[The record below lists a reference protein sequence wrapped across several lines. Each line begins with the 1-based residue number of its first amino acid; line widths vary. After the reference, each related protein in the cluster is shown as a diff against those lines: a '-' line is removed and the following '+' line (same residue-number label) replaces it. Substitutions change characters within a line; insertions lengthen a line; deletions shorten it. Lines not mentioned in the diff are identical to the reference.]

1 MSDLIITET
10 VTDSTVS
17 IETVSVETASVE
29 LIETTTVETTTDSV
43 VSIESVETI
52 TSEVVDTESITV
64 EVVEVAL
71 QGPRGIQGPP
81 GPQGASG
88 LAGTDHNELANRDA
102 IDSHPASAISG
113 LVYVHQQLIPEA
125 IWVITHNLNRNPS
138 ATITDSA
145 ESVVHGDIQH
155 NSTNQLSISFSAAFA
170 GTAYLV

>member
-1 MSDLIITET
+1 M
-10 VTDSTVS
+10 TDEVAVS
-17 IETVSVETASVE
+17 ISETEFVTLDSVEE
-29 LIETTTVETTTDSV
+29 LQSIAIETTETSV
-43 VSIESVETI
+43 VTIDAEIVTVESVE
-52 TSEVVDTESITV
+52 VVQSIALESV
-64 EVVEVAL
+64 EIGQ

-113 LVYVHQQLIPEA
+113 LMYVHQQLVPES
-125 IWVITHNLNRNPS
+125 IWLITHNLNRNPS
-138 ATITDSA
+138 TTVMDSA

-155 NSTNQLSISFSAAFA
+155 NSSNQLTISFSSAFA